1 MTFIVEIDN
10 KSVRIKNQVLDELM
24 DKSHCLCCG
33 EVLDGHIWY
42 KECIATAKP
51 TFMKLEFCYFNCE
64 AAHERIFECVRPI
77 YNRKTKL

>member
-1 MTFIVEIDN
+1 MTLIVEVDN

-42 KECIATAKP
+42 KECVAIAKP

-64 AAHERIFECVRPI
+64 AAHERIFECIRPI

>member
-1 MTFIVEIDN
+1 MTLIVDIDTRSL
-10 KSVRIKNQVLDELM
+10 KFKNQLLDELM
-24 DKSHCLCCG
+24 ERSHCLCCG

-42 KECIATAKP
+42 KEKVDTAKP

-64 AAHERIFECVRPI
+64 AAHERIFECIRPC